1 MNNMKKIWFSFN
13 FYLLFVM
20 NIIAMQN
27 PISKWMLIT
36 VVLDFVFFPIIKNL
50 SNERLYEIMGITWLQ
65 SKFKNNAV
73 IMDMTNE

>member
-1 MNNMKKIWFSFN
+1 MNNMKKIWISFN
-13 FYLLFVM
+13 FYLLVVM

-50 SNERLYEIMGITWLQ
+50 PNEQLYEIMGITWLQ
-65 SKFKNNAV
+65 SKFKNNVV
-73 IMDMTNE
+73 IMDMTKE

>member
-1 MNNMKKIWFSFN
+1 MKKIWISFN
-13 FYLLFVM
+13 FYLLVVM
-20 NIIAMQN
+20 NIIAIQN

-50 SNERLYEIMGITWLQ
+50 PKEQLYEITGVTWLQ
-65 SKFKNNAV
+65 SKFKNNVV

>member
-1 MNNMKKIWFSFN
+1 MKKIWISFN

-20 NIIAMQN
+20 NIIAIQN

-36 VVLDFVFFPIIKNL
+36 VILDVVFFPIIKSIPTNQ
-50 SNERLYEIMGITWLQ
+50 LYEIMGINWLQ
-65 SKFKNNAV
+65 SKFNNNPV

>member
-1 MNNMKKIWFSFN
+1 MNKIWISFN

-20 NIIAMQN
+20 NIVAIQN

-36 VVLDFVFFPIIKNL
+36 IVLDLVFFPIIKNL
-50 SNERLYEIMGITWLQ
+50 SKEQLYEIMGITWLQ
-65 SKFKNNAV
+65 KKFNSNPV

>member
-1 MNNMKKIWFSFN
+1 MKNIWFSFN

>member
-1 MNNMKKIWFSFN
+1 MKKIWISFN

-50 SNERLYEIMGITWLQ
+50 PNERLYEIMGITWLQ

>member
-1 MNNMKKIWFSFN
+1 MNKIWISFN

-20 NIIAMQN
+20 NIIAVQN
-27 PISKWMLIT
+27 PISKWMVIT
-36 VVLDFVFFPIIKNL
+36 VVLDVVFFPIIKNL
-50 SNERLYEIMGITWLQ
+50 PKEQLYEIMGITWLQ

>member
-1 MNNMKKIWFSFN
+1 MNNMKKIWISFN

-50 SNERLYEIMGITWLQ
+50 PNERLYEIMGITWLQ

>member
-1 MNNMKKIWFSFN
+1 MKKIWISFN
-13 FYLLFVM
+13 FYLLFIM

-50 SNERLYEIMGITWLQ
+50 PNERLYEIMGITWLQ

>member
-1 MNNMKKIWFSFN
+1 MKKIWFSFN
-13 FYLLFVM
+13 FYLLFIM
-20 NIIAMQN
+20 YIIAIQN

-50 SNERLYEIMGITWLQ
+50 PNERLYEIMGITWLQ

>member
-36 VVLDFVFFPIIKNL
+36 EVLDFVFFPIIKNL
-50 SNERLYEIMGITWLQ
+50 PNERLYEIMGITWLQ